1 MSFIALLIFT
11 ICLIEIQ
18 FALTNCNNEVD
29 KIFSLPG
36 QPKLNFQQYAGYIVV
51 DDQQQISLF
60 YYFVEAELNPTPKP
74 LVLWLNGGPGCS
86 SVGAGAFI
94 EHGPLKV
101 SGNHLIKNEYSWNK
115 EANMLYLE
123 SPAGVGFSFSTNS
136 SFYDYVDDEMTAR
149 GNILFLEK
157 WLNKFPEYRNN
168 DFYLTGES
176 YGGHYVPQLADYIIK
191 SEMKINLKGI
201 AIGNPLLEF
210 NTDFN
215 SRAEYFWSHGLISD
229 ATYKLLNTVCNI
241 SELRRQGQQGHLTPS
256 CTHVFVQYSREI
268 GKFINFY
275 DVTLDVCLPSVQSQ
289 SAALNQFQ
297 DSSKIDVC
305 IHDETFVYLN
315 REDVRIALHA
325 RLVNVK
331 QWSVFTSIL
340 HYNMQNLELPMLP
353 ILGSLVQS
361 GVRVLIYSGDQDS
374 VLPLTGTR
382 VLIDKLA
389 KELGLNTT
397 VPYSC
402 WFEGKQ
408 VAGWNQV
415 YGNILSFV
423 TVRGASHEVP
433 YSQPERSLVLFRSF
447 IGAKI

>member
-1 MSFIALLIFT
+1 MSFIALLLFT
-11 ICLIEIQ
+11 ICLIQIQ
-18 FALTNCNNEVD
+18 FALTNCNNEAD

-51 DDQQQISLF
+51 GDQQQSSLF
-60 YYFVEAELNPTPKP
+60 YYFVEAELNPASKP

-149 GNILFLEK
+149 DNILFLEK

-256 CTHVFVQYSREI
+256 CTH
-268 GKFINFY
+268 
-275 DVTLDVCLPSVQSQ
+275 
-289 SAALNQFQ
+289 Q

-331 QWSVFTSIL
+331 QWSVFASNL
-340 HYNMQNLELPMLP
+340 HYNMQNLELPMLS

-433 YSQPERSLVLFRSF
+433 YSQPERSLSLFRSF